1 MQVLI
6 LLTLVF
12 SVLVAVFALQ
22 NAYPVTVH
30 FLNWR
35 FEASLALV
43 ILFSVLSGALLF
55 GIFGLVHQARTKI
68 GSWQIGRKQKERKE
82 ESDWKEAAL
91 TPEQPGESGFLEE
104 PNRVESGEEDGGESG
119 AKERVEDKK

>member
-55 GIFGLVHQARTKI
+55 GIFGLVHQARSKI

-82 ESDWKEAAL
+82 EPGSTETAFPL
-91 TPEQPGESGFLEE
+91 EQTGESGSLEE
-104 PNRVESGEEDGGESG
+104 AGRVVSGEEDGGESG
-119 AKERVEDKK
+119 TKERVEDKK